1 MIANLITLELTPRQ
15 AELVLEVLREDLSR
29 QQLISCRREESDRQR
44 IRAIIANIKE
54 EL

>member
-44 IRAIIANIKE
+44 IRDMMSNIKE
-54 EL
+54 QL